1 MVLALFAAFDGHSV
15 TSILVYSL
23 LFSNLYIFNL
33 YCLICNFCL
42 YLSLGELVS
51 FTPCC
56 PAHCNFQSNF
66 VSVLSTSC
74 ANKVSPAVKWTGRL
88 NRPVCIYYALRW
100 NAGQRDLH
108 RRASWIIYKFSFDLR
123 VATSTFCTASGER
136 QNAAPELKNNSIAQ
150 PGTYSQTTLIGAAKL
165 VGGNFLVSILN

>member
-1 MVLALFAAFDGHSV
+1 MTPPPNDTCIGSGTGIRCYLATASTSSSIAANRIPCVQVATRNQTAPKKTSDSFSIRLSALIQYRRLRLLTNMLCYVCYYGLTMVLALFAAFDGHSV

-74 ANKVSPAVKWTGRL
+74 ANKVSPAVK
-88 NRPVCIYYALRW
+88 
-100 NAGQRDLH
+100 
-108 RRASWIIYKFSFDLR
+108 
-123 VATSTFCTASGER
+123 
-136 QNAAPELKNNSIAQ
+136 
-150 PGTYSQTTLIGAAKL
+150 
-165 VGGNFLVSILN
+165 